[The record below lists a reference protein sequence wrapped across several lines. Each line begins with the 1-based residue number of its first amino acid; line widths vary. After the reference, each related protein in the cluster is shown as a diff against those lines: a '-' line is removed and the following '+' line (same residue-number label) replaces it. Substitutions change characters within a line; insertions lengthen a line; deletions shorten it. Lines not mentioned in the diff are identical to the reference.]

1 MAKMRAPDIRLAKLS
16 LVTSTSGNS
25 GMKSDLNEGI
35 NCAFVST
42 SRRPLDYDGSM
53 KYWLSSFALVWA
65 TTGVCAEPP
74 VQNSNLNA
82 VLFYQLLLGELSV
95 QNDEPAAGFAILL
108 DAARKTKNEALFQR
122 ATDLALQSRSGE
134 AALQATKSW
143 KSSLPESQEANRY
156 TLQILLALNRVE
168 EAGRALKASIAELPV
183 NEQSAAIGSVP
194 RVFNRVQDKNLA
206 AKVVEQALSLAI
218 QNPETAA
225 TAWTTIGRMKRE
237 AGEIQPAAEAA
248 RAGHAA
254 NRKAPGPIM
263 LALSLLNF
271 VPDDVQ
277 PLITQYMAGEALPDL
292 RLGYARTLIDM
303 GEMRLALAQLIQL
316 SQQNSDFAP
325 GWLFLGLLQSDLSQ
339 VVQAEQALKQYIALA
354 GQKPDPDL
362 SGGLAE
368 AYLALSQMAQKQ
380 SLWAQADQWLAKI
393 PPNADPLKVASRRAA
408 LLAQQ
413 GRKADGLKILEEVKV
428 QSPQDAKL
436 KALALSQ
443 WLREDKQI
451 SAAFSTIEKALAQF
465 PADPELQSE
474 MAMLCEKLG
483 RFDQMESL
491 LRGLMKVKAND
502 PHAFNALGYSLAD
515 RKIRLD
521 EARELILKAIQLA
534 PRDPFIQDSLG
545 WLEYRVGNTQEA
557 IRILEAAY
565 KERPDAEIAA
575 HLGEVHWVSGNQEK
589 ASTIW
594 REGLMLKSDNETL
607 LETLKQFKF
616 KP

>member
-1 MAKMRAPDIRLAKLS
+1 
-16 LVTSTSGNS
+16 
-25 GMKSDLNEGI
+25 MKHW
-35 NCAFVST
+35 F
-42 SRRPLDYDGSM
+42 
-53 KYWLSSFALVWA
+53 SSIALVWA
-65 TTGVCAEPP
+65 VTGVCAEPP
-74 VQNSNLNA
+74 TETPVEPPVENSNLNA
-82 VLFYQLLLGELSV
+82 VLLYQLLLGELSV
-95 QNDEPAAGFAILL
+95 QSGDPGTGFAILL
-108 DAARKTKNEALFQR
+108 DAARKTKDERLFQR
-122 ATDLALQSRSGE
+122 ATELALQSRSGE

-168 EAGRALKASIAELPV
+168 EAGRALKSSIAELPL
-183 NEQSAAIGSVP
+183 NEQSAAIGSIP
-194 RVFNRVQDKNLA
+194 RIFNRVQDKNFA
-206 AKVVEQALSLAI
+206 AKVVEQALSTAI

-237 AGEIQPAAEAA
+237 AGEIQAAAEAA
-248 RAGHAA
+248 RAAHAA

-263 LALSLLNF
+263 LALSLLNDA
-271 VPDDVQ
+271 PSQVQ
-277 PLITQYMAGEALPDL
+277 ALITQYMAGDALPDL

-303 GEMRLALAQLIQL
+303 NEMQLALTQLRQL
-316 SQQNSDFAP
+316 SQQHPEFAP

-339 VVQAEQALKQYIALA
+339 VLQAEQSLKQYIALA
-354 GQKPDPDL
+354 GKTSDPDL
-362 SGGLAE
+362 SGGLSE

-380 SLWAQADQWLAKI
+380 GLWAQADEWLAKI
-393 PPNADPLKVASRRAA
+393 PSGADPLKVASRRAI

-413 GRKADGLKILEEVKV
+413 GRKADGLKLLEEVSV
-428 QSPQDAKL
+428 SSPQEAKL

-443 WLREDKQI
+443 WFREDKQI
-451 SAAFSTIEKALAQF
+451 SAAFSTVEQALAQF

-491 LRGLMKVKAND
+491 LRGLMKIKPTD

-515 RKIRLD
+515 RKLRLD

-557 IRILEAAY
+557 IRILETAY

-575 HLGEVHWVSGNQEK
+575 HLGEVLWVAGNKEK
-589 ASTIW
+589 AGVIW

-607 LETLKQFKF
+607 LETLKQFQF

>member
-1 MAKMRAPDIRLAKLS
+1 
-16 LVTSTSGNS
+16 
-25 GMKSDLNEGI
+25 MKHW
-35 NCAFVST
+35 F
-42 SRRPLDYDGSM
+42 
-53 KYWLSSFALVWA
+53 SSIALVWA
-65 TTGVCAEPP
+65 ATGVCAEPP
-74 VQNSNLNA
+74 IQNSNLNA
-82 VLFYQLLLGELSV
+82 VLFYQLILGELNV
-95 QNDEPAAGFAILL
+95 QAGEPGAGFAILL
-108 DAARKTKNEALFQR
+108 DAARKTQDEALFQR
-122 ATDLALQSRSGE
+122 ATELALQSRSGE

-168 EAGRALKASIAELPV
+168 EAGRALKSSITELPIK
-183 NEQSAAIGSVP
+183 EQSAAIGSIP
-194 RVFNRVQDKNLA
+194 RVFNRVQDRNFA
-206 AKVVEQALSLAI
+206 AKVVEQALSTAI

-254 NRKAPGPIM
+254 NRNAPGPIM
-263 LALSLLNF
+263 LALSLLSY
-271 VPDDVQ
+271 VPSEVQ
-277 PLITQYMAGEALPDL
+277 PMITQYMAGEALPDL

-303 GEMRLALAQLIQL
+303 NEMQAALMQLQQLAQQHPE
-316 SQQNSDFAP
+316 FAP

-339 VVQAEQALKQYIALA
+339 VLQAEQSLKQYIALA
-354 GQKPDPDL
+354 GKASDPDL
-362 SGGLAE
+362 SGGLSE
-368 AYLALSQMAQKQ
+368 AFLALSQMAQKQ
-380 SLWAQADQWLAKI
+380 GLWVQADEWLAKI
-393 PPNADPLKVASRRAA
+393 PASADPLKVASRRAA
-408 LLAQQ
+408 LLSQQ
-413 GRKADGLKILEEVKV
+413 GRKADGLKLLEEVSV
-428 QSPQDAKL
+428 SSPQEAKM

-443 WLREDKQI
+443 WFRDDKQI
-451 SAAFSTIEKALAQF
+451 SAAFSTLEKALAQF

-483 RFDQMESL
+483 RFEQMESL
-491 LRGLMKVKAND
+491 LRGLMKIKPTD

-521 EARELILKAIQLA
+521 EARELIVKAIQLA

-575 HLGEVHWVSGNQEK
+575 HLGEVYWVAGHQEK
-589 ASTIW
+589 AGIIW
-594 REGLMLKSDNETL
+594 REGLMIKSDNETL